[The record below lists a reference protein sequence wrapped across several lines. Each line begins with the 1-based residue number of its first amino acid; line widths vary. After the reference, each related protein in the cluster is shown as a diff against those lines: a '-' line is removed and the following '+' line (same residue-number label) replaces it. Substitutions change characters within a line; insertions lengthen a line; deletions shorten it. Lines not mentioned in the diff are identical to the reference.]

1 MAELDQIKKESGG
14 EAQEAQLPL
23 YRESPC
29 AIRFIDQTVFV
40 ELVELLAE
48 TFEPI
53 PSESFSHS
61 DVCLSV
67 FADLARLL
75 DANLLRSCDEPKVV
89 VATNINPKAVIPDAI
104 SDTNFYFGMSMML
117 RKVFLSEKFS

>member
-1 MAELDQIKKESGG
+1 KK
-14 EAQEAQLPL
+14 
-23 YRESPC
+23 REWRRGS
-29 AIRFIDQTVFV
+29 RRYVFFSV
-40 ELVELLAE
+40 FFTQRIMITISIE
-48 TFEPI
+48 
-53 PSESFSHS
+53 SHS

>member
-1 MAELDQIKKESGG
+1 MIQASLT
-14 EAQEAQLPL
+14 QLPL

-104 SDTNFYFGMSMML
+104 SDTNFYFGMSKML
-117 RKVFLSEKFS
+117 RKVFLSENFS